1 MLAIVSGYFAVS
13 HMEFCMVCMESVR
26 HMSLS
31 KHWDADKG
39 F

>member
-13 HMEFCMVCMESVR
+13 HMEFCMVCMESVH
-26 HMSLS
+26 HMPLF
-31 KHWDADKG
+31 KHRNADKG